1 MLQLQKIEYISGTAL
16 QVLKSWVEPG
26 RGGVLV
32 DAVEG
37 LDLAFFCS
45 SIIVLDQH

>member
-26 RGGVLV
+26 GGGGGLV
-32 DAVEG
+32 EAVVG
-37 LDLAFFCS
+37 LDLAFFAAA
-45 SIIVLDQH
+45 